1 MYKSLLIISLVFS
14 LISCGEQTTTE
25 PTISQEG
32 GLSTD
37 HANEFRRD
45 IIQIEKNIYI
55 ANENKSST

>member
-14 LISCGEQTTTE
+14 LISCSEQTTTE

-45 IIQIEKNIYI
+45 IIPVSYTHLTLPTIY
-55 ANENKSST
+55 SV